1 MPLFTE
7 QVQEE
12 EGAVLRKHT
21 QREKATVKGLDITVQ
36 VRERDKEPGVT
47 FQGWAV
53 LGKRSR

>member
-1 MPLFTE
+1 M
-7 QVQEE
+7 QEE

>member
-1 MPLFTE
+1 MPLFTD

-21 QREKATVKGLDITVQ
+21 HREKATVKGLGIRVQ
-36 VRERDKEPGVT
+36 VRERAKEPGVT

-53 LGKRSR
+53 LDKRLS